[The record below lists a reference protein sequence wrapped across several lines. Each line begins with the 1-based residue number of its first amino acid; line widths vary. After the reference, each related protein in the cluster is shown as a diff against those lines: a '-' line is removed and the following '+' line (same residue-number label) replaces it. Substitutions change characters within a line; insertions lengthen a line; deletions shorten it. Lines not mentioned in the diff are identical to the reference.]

1 MPIFA
6 TEYTEID
13 CLPGFTVDTDL
24 FSVDLVVAL
33 GGIPSAFFLNIRRNQ
48 LVNRKGFYLW
58 AIIVQNHTSSISVFN
73 FNYCPN
79 SSIRI
84 IFHFNSIIFS
94 HNV

>member
-33 GGIPSAFFLNIRRNQ
+33 DGDVECLFLRLFF
-48 LVNRKGFYLW
+48 YP
-58 AIIVQNHTSSISVFN
+58 AITTRVSTLRFK
-73 FNYCPN
+73 C
-79 SSIRI
+79 
-84 IFHFNSIIFS
+84 SIIIC
-94 HNV
+94 

>member
-33 GGIPSAFFLNIRRNQ
+33 DGDVECL
-48 LVNRKGFYLW
+48 FYPFVL
-58 AIIVQNHTSSISVFN
+58 QSTKSIEL
-73 FNYCPN
+73 
-79 SSIRI
+79 
-84 IFHFNSIIFS
+84 
-94 HNV
+94 

>member
-33 GGIPSAFFLNIRRNQ
+33 DGDVECLFLFFLELFKRFQFNI
-48 LVNRKGFYLW
+48 F
-58 AIIVQNHTSSISVFN
+58 IIVMLATAT
-73 FNYCPN
+73 
-79 SSIRI
+79 
-84 IFHFNSIIFS
+84 
-94 HNV
+94 

>member
-33 GGIPSAFFLNIRRNQ
+33 DGDVECLFLLRLPFFNN
-48 LVNRKGFYLW
+48 
-58 AIIVQNHTSSISVFN
+58 
-73 FNYCPN
+73 N
-79 SSIRI
+79 SKSTK
-84 IFHFNSIIFS
+84 S
-94 HNV
+94 

>member
-33 GGIPSAFFLNIRRNQ
+33 DGDVECLFLTVLEIWVSFDLLNILKTLN
-48 LVNRKGFYLW
+48 
-58 AIIVQNHTSSISVFN
+58 I
-73 FNYCPN
+73 
-79 SSIRI
+79 
-84 IFHFNSIIFS
+84 
-94 HNV
+94 

>member
-33 GGIPSAFFLNIRRNQ
+33 DGDVECLFLSVLEIWVNFYFLNILKTLN
-48 LVNRKGFYLW
+48 
-58 AIIVQNHTSSISVFN
+58 I
-73 FNYCPN
+73 
-79 SSIRI
+79 
-84 IFHFNSIIFS
+84 
-94 HNV
+94 